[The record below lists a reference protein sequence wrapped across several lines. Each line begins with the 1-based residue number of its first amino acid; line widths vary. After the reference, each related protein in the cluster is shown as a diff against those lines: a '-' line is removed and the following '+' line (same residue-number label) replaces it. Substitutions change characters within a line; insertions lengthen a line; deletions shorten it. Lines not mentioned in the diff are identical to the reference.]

1 MKLGEFEGHLSSTHY
16 AIMYV
21 SCYEE
26 SVRRRGAEVRLG
38 KYNIQDEGL

>member
-1 MKLGEFEGHLSSTHY
+1 MNLKVIYHLF
-16 AIMYV
+16 IMQLCMCRV
-21 SCYEE
+21 EDEE